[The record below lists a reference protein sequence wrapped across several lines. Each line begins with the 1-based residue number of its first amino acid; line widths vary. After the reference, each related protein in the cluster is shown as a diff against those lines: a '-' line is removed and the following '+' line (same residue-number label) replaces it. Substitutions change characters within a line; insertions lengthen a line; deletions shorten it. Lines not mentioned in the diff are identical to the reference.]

1 MGFGIV
7 RIFGMFLRSSTFVMK
22 SRTESG
28 RRENCGQ
35 LDLLDAVGEFDSP
48 DVAAFPAFFDGAGQV
63 HEFRDP
69 GAPELP
75 GGRTRTRMGLWD
87 RQHIR

>member
-1 MGFGIV
+1 
-7 RIFGMFLRSSTFVMK
+7 
-22 SRTESG
+22 
-28 RRENCGQ
+28 
-35 LDLLDAVGEFDSP
+35 
-48 DVAAFPAFFDGAGQV
+48 V